1 MLLAVC
7 RAAGAAAGAAVVEY
21 HTYTFSPPFCF
32 ATQSVGRSL
41 KPGMPSISLLILC
54 IQVYS
59 VWCMS
64 AHRSSSR
71 MHVYPLQIALGLYF
85 SHPGCLQLLRNAVF
99 IICMLH
105 FYGFPFVVV
114 LPLLVAVVFARTS
127 SAAGVLSYTP
137 LLPLLLLSSPY
148 DE

>member
-1 MLLAVC
+1 M
-7 RAAGAAAGAAVVEY
+7 
-21 HTYTFSPPFCF
+21 
-32 ATQSVGRSL
+32 
-41 KPGMPSISLLILC
+41 
-54 IQVYS
+54 
-59 VWCMS
+59 
-64 AHRSSSR
+64 
-71 MHVYPLQIALGLYF
+71 
-85 SHPGCLQLLRNAVF
+85 RNAVF